1 MTPSEHAAQVE
12 AWHRERD
19 DRLRSPDGWLTLVG
33 LYWLEEGDNH
43 IGAHPAN
50 EIVLHAHGMQ
60 PRAGTLHLEDG
71 EVHLV
76 PHADAGL
83 LRGGKE
89 ADEMRLLADTDGDP
103 TILELG
109 SLRMH
114 LIRRGERIA
123 LRVRD
128 REAPALGSFTG
139 VDRFAT
145 DPGWRIVGGLEPM
158 GDGTVEI
165 VDVTGRVSREA
176 SPGRFTFER
185 GGREWGITALDG
197 EDDTLWLVFGDATN
211 GRETYG
217 GGRFLYTEPKGADGT
232 IVADFNLAYNPP
244 CVFSEFATCPLPPA
258 ENRLNLR
265 IEAGERMW
273 HPPARRQPSHA
284 G

>member
-1 MTPSEHAAQVE
+1 MTPAEHRAQVDAWYQDRE
-12 AWHRERD
+12 A
-19 DRLRSPDGWLTLVG
+19 RLRSPDGWLALVG
-33 LYWLEEGDNH
+33 LYWLEEGDNQF
-43 IGAHPAN
+43 GAHPAN
-50 EIVLHAHGMQ
+50 QIVLHAHATH
-60 PRAGTLHLEDG
+60 PREGTLHLEDG
-71 EVHLV
+71 DVRLV
-76 PHADAGL
+76 PHVDAGL
-83 LRGGKE
+83 LYDSKP
-89 ADEMRLLADTDGDP
+89 AAEMRLLADTDGAP

-128 REAPALGSFTG
+128 REAPTLGSFTG

-145 DPGWRIVGGLEPM
+145 DPSWRIVGRVEPM
-158 GDGTVEI
+158 GDETVEI
-165 VDVTGRVSREA
+165 VDVTGRVSREP
-176 SPGRFTFER
+176 SLGRFTFEHD
-185 GGREWGITALDG
+185 GREWGITALDG
-197 EDDTLWLVFGDATN
+197 EDDTLWLIFGDATN

-265 IEAGERMW
+265 IEAGERIW
-273 HPPARRQPSHA
+273 HPPTGAHSA
-284 G
+284 